1 MCTHWTCFFC
11 LLVSSR
17 AESSSKRAWVYANVY
32 LIASSGW
39 SSVSKISSCVGTGLC
54 CGTLL
59 FLQGLLDWWS
69 WEKAYKWRVI
79 ILPFLVKSSQSVFLA
94 KADDKDAIKSQNIV
108 FNSFLRLFI
117 AVIGFSYLI
126 LWSCFL
132 FSAVACNKC
141 SFWVCTWSSA
151 FTMVVKKSRLLI
163 WGDFKQGISLCRDHW
178 SAVLHNRLH
187 PSSVVS
193 NSCLKILNITFFE
206 MVSKCGEAQDLCL
219 LLHNMC
225 WSCRAAQNH
234 QKKIHLAGNS
244 HWVNYLQ
251 MNTLQERT

>member
-1 MCTHWTCFFC
+1 MLNNLGRSWLSLCAVT
-11 LLVSSR
+11 
-17 AESSSKRAWVYANVY
+17 
-32 LIASSGW
+32 
-39 SSVSKISSCVGTGLC
+39 VSKISSCFGTGLC

-59 FLQGLLDWWS
+59 FLQGLLNWWS
-69 WEKAYKWRVI
+69 WQKAYKWRVI
-79 ILPFLVKSSQSVFLA
+79 ILPFLLKSSQSVFLA
-94 KADDKDAIKSQNIV
+94 KVDDKRAIKSQNV
-108 FNSFLRLFI
+108 EFNSFWRLFI
-117 AVIGFSYLI
+117 AVLGFSYLI
-126 LWSCFL
+126 LWSYFL

-151 FTMVVKKSRLLI
+151 FIMVVKKSRLLI

-178 SAVLHNRLH
+178 SAVLHNRFH

-234 QKKIHLAGNS
+234 QKEDS
-244 HWVNYLQ
+244 FRWYF
-251 MNTLQERT
+251 TLSELSPDEHFTGKDIV